1 MANEKAETPMPVAML
16 MLTGILIVSP
26 TQVEAELD
34 WYCPM
39 VVVMLVVVWAL
50 TGFIQHQITPRITIP
65 RRRRLIEKSEQEYF
79 FIANRGLTKTDI

>member
-39 VVVMLVVVWAL
+39 VVAMLWVVWAL
-50 TGFIQHQITPRITIP
+50 TGFIQHQIVPRIKTPR
-65 RRRRLIEKSEQEYF
+65 RLRMIEKSKQENF
-79 FIANRGLTKTDI
+79 SIVHRGLTKLDN